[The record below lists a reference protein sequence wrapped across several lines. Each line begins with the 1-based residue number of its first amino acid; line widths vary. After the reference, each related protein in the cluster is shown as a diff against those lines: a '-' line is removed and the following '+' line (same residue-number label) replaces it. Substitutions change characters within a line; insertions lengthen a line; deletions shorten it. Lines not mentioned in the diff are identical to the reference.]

1 MSSDSEE
8 QKQYYLRLLHNK
20 LLSEFD
26 LPIHLLQDYD
36 VQGVI
41 VSEKWTLNIHISH
54 YGWIR
59 LERNKCFNS

>member
-1 MSSDSEE
+1 MSNEYEE
-8 QKQYYLRLLHNK
+8 QKQYYLRLLNNK

-36 VQGVI
+36 VQDVI
-41 VSEKWTLNIHISH
+41 VSDKWILNIHISK